1 MLKILERNITLQ
13 LLVFYGL
20 FVIPLLL
27 GGAELYFFQYDAL
40 QQSAQQTDLGLAQ
53 AIVQNVETQ
62 VQDAAKEAIE
72 LAHNQAAIQL
82 NRSQLISLLNI
93 SQQTHPEISAYIVC
107 DPSGKVIL
115 NYPLA
120 SKSSG
125 QSLSTCNYF
134 QEALNTNRLFV
145 AVDSI
150 SQSIGSDVVSV
161 ATRITNEQR
170 RLVGV
175 LILNL
180 SLTQLNAR
188 LIAVQQRLTTNGEV
202 RIWIIDGNG
211 MPIAN
216 TVGVSPQ
223 SNVLQRIPGLRNALR
238 GKAGNL
244 VASDEQR
251 DWLYSY
257 VPVSDTSWTVA
268 VGRPTDA
275 TFAVAVSFQHSL
287 ILALIMLLAGAS
299 VFWFVMHG
307 WVVAPLR
314 RLAQATARMKPDQ
327 TVKVTDSKFLSREKS
342 RQDEIGRLVN
352 AFATLEEEI
361 STLFRKSD
369 EQSYT
374 RLQTLDAIM
383 RSMDEGVLLEDPV
396 GQVIY
401 ANRRFTRFVGISDQ
415 EVSLFAA
422 QGSHLTGRLEALM
435 EAPEV
440 YHEALLRAEAG
451 DGVQLIE
458 FWMRG
463 YYNQVGQLVP
473 SRRHIRMR
481 LFQVH
486 DMGGQVI
493 GRGKIFNDVT
503 QQSEAEQVKKNL
515 LAIVSH
521 ELRTPLTSIKG
532 YATSLLETDIEL
544 DATTQHEFLQRIVEE
559 GDRMADLVTG
569 LLEMSQLEA
578 GTLKLAP
585 SYCRLDTVINRAI
598 EVAKGEQLHISV
610 SLPRELPVLYID
622 QRRMEMVLRNILE
635 NAQRYA
641 GDEAEVEI
649 SAHYAQE
656 HEDDGIYISIADNGS
671 GLPGDLTERIFER
684 FYQVDGGKER
694 SSSGVGLGL
703 AICRGFVEAHGG
715 RIWAENRVGGSSGA
729 IFHIW
734 LPPRLLHAPGVQLH
748 PFELG
753 KAL

>member
-40 QQSAQQTDLGLAQ
+40 QQSAQQADLGLAQ
-53 AIVQNVETQ
+53 AIAQNVETQ
-62 VQDAAKEAIE
+62 VQGTVEEAMG
-72 LAHNQAAIQL
+72 LARNQAAIQFDQ
-82 NRSQLISLLNI
+82 SQLISLFSV
-93 SQQTHPEISAYIVC
+93 SQQTHPEISEYVVC
-107 DPSGKVIL
+107 DPSGKIVL
-115 NYPLA
+115 SYPSA
-120 SKSSG
+120 SKSRG
-125 QSLSTCNYF
+125 QDFSTNASF
-134 QEALNTNRLFV
+134 QSALNKNKSFV
-145 AVDSI
+145 SVDHI
-150 SQSIGSDVVSV
+150 SQITSSAVVSV
-161 ATRITNEQR
+161 ATRITNNQS

-202 RIWIIDGNG
+202 RIWIIDDNG
-211 MPIAN
+211 MPVAN
-216 TVGVSPQ
+216 TVGVALP
-223 SNVLQRIPGLRNALR
+223 SNVLQSIPALRDALR

-244 VASDEQR
+244 VVSDEQR

-257 VPVSDTSWTVA
+257 VPVSNTSWTVA

-275 TFAVAVSFQHSL
+275 TFAVAISFQHSL
-287 ILALIMLLAGAS
+287 IIALIMLLAGAS
-299 VFWFVMHG
+299 VFWFAMHG

-314 RLAQATARMKPDQ
+314 RLAQAAGKIKPDQ
-327 TVKVTDSKFLSREKS
+327 VTKVTDSKSLSREKN

-352 AFATLEEEI
+352 AFAAMEEEI
-361 STLFRKSD
+361 FTLFRKSD

-383 RSMDEGVLLEDPV
+383 RSMDEGVLLEDPA

-401 ANRRFTRFVGISDQ
+401 ANRRFTRFVGVSNQ
-415 EVSLFAA
+415 EVSLASA
-422 QGSHLTGRLEALM
+422 QETHLTERLEALM

-440 YHEALLRAEAG
+440 YHEALCRAEAG

-486 DMGGQVI
+486 DMVGQII

-521 ELRTPLTSIKG
+521 ELRTPLTAIKG

-544 DATTQHEFLQRIVEE
+544 DAMTQRDFLQRIVEE
-559 GDRMADLVTG
+559 EDRMAELVTG

-585 SYCRLDTVINRAI
+585 SYCRLDTLIERAI
-598 EVAKGEQLHISV
+598 AAAKSEGLHIHI
-610 SLPRELPVLYID
+610 SLPKEIPVLYID
-622 QRRMEMVLRNILE
+622 RRRMEMVLRNILE

-649 SAHYAQE
+649 IARSAQE
-656 HEDDGIYISIADNGS
+656 HEDDGIYVSIADNGA

-684 FYQVDGGKER
+684 FYQVDGGRER
-694 SSSGVGLGL
+694 SGSGVGLGL

-715 RIWAENRVGGSSGA
+715 RIWAENRTENGSGA

-734 LPPRLLHAPGVQLH
+734 LPPRLLHTAGVRSH